1 MPAPLRN
8 TNGDRL
14 RWVPL
19 VVVVPMLLLTGCPD
33 PTKKYTLDPRDLV
46 SNGLGEQ
53 SARTA
58 APFGDDM
65 VRYLMGQSRE
75 DGETFVLGVDF
86 EPGGFAPKMDTLGDV
101 EALLVIMRDFPALKI
116 VVEGHT
122 DNAGDPKKNRK
133 LSQWRANWVKQF
145 LLERGINGE
154 RVEAAGLGDS
164 DPIADNDTQ
173 RGREKNRRLVVRVT
187 DFDGRPIRVQ
197 MGKPEK
203 PDNPKAAVR

>member
-1 MPAPLRN
+1 MPANRARN
-8 TNGDRL
+8 
-14 RWVPL
+14 L
-19 VVVVPMLLLTGCPD
+19 VVLASRANHVRWHCALSFAVLSTLILTGCPD

-65 VRYLMGQSRE
+65 VRYLMGQERDE
-75 DGETFVLGVDF
+75 GDTFILGVDF
-86 EPGGFAPKMDTLGDV
+86 EPGAFAPKMESLQDI

-122 DNAGDPKKNRK
+122 DNAGDAKKNRK
-133 LSQWRANWVKQF
+133 LSQWRANWVRQF
-145 LLERGINGE
+145 LLERGIDSA

-173 RGREKNRRLVVRVT
+173 RGREKNRRLVVRVVA
-187 DFDGRPIRVQ
+187 FDGKPVNVQ
-197 MGKPEK
+197 MDG
-203 PDNPKAAVR
+203 VRK